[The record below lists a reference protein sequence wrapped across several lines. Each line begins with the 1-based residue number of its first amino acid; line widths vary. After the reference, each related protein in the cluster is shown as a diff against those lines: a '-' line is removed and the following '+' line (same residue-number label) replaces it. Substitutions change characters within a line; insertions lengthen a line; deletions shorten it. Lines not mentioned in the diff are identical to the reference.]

1 MVSCNGKN
9 RNMPDERGI
18 AALKKYKARMPINID
33 NLLEKN
39 TFNASNGLNLP
50 YRIYSP
56 STDDNQKIPLVI
68 FLHGRGERGTE
79 NGARIYDSAG
89 IIMNANSLL
98 TPQSQ
103 EKYPCYVLIP
113 QCSDKTENEEWAKWI
128 GNTPETPFKGLGK
141 DGSYQMNSIPS
152 ESGEA
157 TLELIQKTIQENHID
172 TDRVYLV
179 GLSMGGIGT
188 WEFTARKP
196 NLFAAAIPMAGYSDP
211 EQIEKIKHIPFWI
224 FHGNMDKSNPVEGS
238 RRMYQLLSEAGADVS
253 YSEYENVDHGNTFK
267 KAFKEPNLIPW
278 LFSKRKQ
285 TASLEYKIEAS
296 LGEGAFWN
304 YKTQQLLWIDIE
316 GKKLHEYD
324 PKRQSSNTILLPSR
338 PGTVIPKGED
348 EVLVALENGIHKI
361 NTKSGND
368 ELFID
373 MSKDL
378 EGSRLNDGKC
388 DPSGRLWVGSM
399 HMKQL
404 SNKASLFMV
413 NNTGGYETKID
424 SVTISNGI
432 VWTSDKKTMYYI
444 DTPTSQIKAYDFD
457 NTTGNISNPRVA
469 VQVSESLGFPDG
481 MTIDEDNMLWVGMW
495 NGNAVIRFNPLTGK
509 IDRKI
514 EVPAHNIT
522 SCAFGGEDLDILY
535 ITTARVDMTDEEL
548 VKYPLSGSIFKVN
561 PEVKGVKSTFFK
573 QN

>member
-1 MVSCNGKN
+1 MGSCIGKKKGV
-9 RNMPDERGI
+9 PDESRI
-18 AALKKYKARMPINID
+18 DSLRNTQEWITKNVDSLLAKK
-33 NLLEKN
+33 
-39 TFNASNGLNLP
+39 TFSASNGLNLP
-50 YRIYSP
+50 YRIYNP
-56 STDDNQKIPLVI
+56 STDDTQKISLVI

-79 NGARIYDSAG
+79 NGSRIYDNAG
-89 IIMNANSLL
+89 IIMNKNSLL

-103 EKYPCYVLIP
+103 EKYPCYVLVP

-157 TLELIQKTIQENHID
+157 ALELIQKTIQENHID
-172 TDRVYLV
+172 TDRVYIV
-179 GLSMGGIGT
+179 GLSMGGFGA

-211 EQIEKIKHIPFWI
+211 EQVEKIKHIPYWI
-224 FHGNMDKSNPVEGS
+224 FHGNIDKFNPVEGS
-238 RRMYQLLSEAGADVS
+238 RRMYQLLSEAGSDVS
-253 YSEYENVDHGNTFK
+253 YSEYENVGHGNTFK
-267 KAFKEPNLIPW
+267 NAFNEPDLIPW

-285 TASLEYKIEAS
+285 TASLEYQIEAS

-324 PKRQSSNTILLPSR
+324 PKTQSNNTILMPSR
-338 PGTVIPKGED
+338 PGTVVPKGED
-348 EVLVALENGIHKI
+348 EVLVALEDGIHFI
-361 NTKSGND
+361 NTNTGED
-368 ELFID
+368 AVFTD
-373 MSKDL
+373 MSSDL
-378 EGSRLNDGKC
+378 KGSRLNDGKC

-404 SNKASLFMV
+404 SNKANLFMV
-413 NNTGGYETKID
+413 NNAGAYETKMD

-457 NTTGNISNPRVA
+457 NTTGHISNPRIA
-469 VQVSESLGFPDG
+469 VQISESLGFPDG

-495 NGNAVIRFNPLTGK
+495 NGNAVIRFNPLSGR

-548 VKYPLSGSIFKVN
+548 EKYPLAGSVFKVI
-561 PEVKGVKSTFFK
+561 PGVKGVKSTFFNK
-573 QN
+573 N